1 MTSGSKVL
9 PSYREVFSVLEGLG
23 SLATSPEEVEKL
35 LGDCSDFLKGCL
47 DSFKS
52 PSSAS
57 KAAVESGTVSG
68 YGDQP
73 LNLNESIRKVTV
85 EASTRLALDEV
96 QTYALLR
103 RCLDEDK
110 SPLPTAC
117 DDDLVVRLTRYYF
130 AERLQ
135 LMKCIQALLERGTDA
150 EHDDDDEVTPA
161 LAHARACLRDLLAGG
176 LEEKLTGAL
185 CSHMRG
191 STPTRPAVYSKDRR
205 RNAQLAKMWA
215 TQALEE
221 TQVMLDCAFYM
232 YYSPAVRCSASGF
245 ARLAAAFEEGAL
257 GRAPASAAE
266 LVNNAWVDGERGEEY
281 ARETVNRFSD
291 SFRAMCSVILIEAMD
306 LEDVVQSLNAADG
319 GDTHA
324 MLNVDAMKDV
334 AKALGKWPS
343 DATHGP
349 VLLAWATLLSLA
361 PSAASGLTPPPEA
374 DPAKMS
380 ARAAGGDA
388 GFDSL
393 LSLLR
398 TDYIKGIGHACKSV
412 LKNLFTAS
420 LAAFDVLPV
429 QRLKPGELDAL
440 LDILS
445 ELVEGQP
452 ILCEQFW
459 GGSHGDGQEAPLMNL
474 LIGCR
479 ERHPADGVPLLRA
492 LSALAS
498 GPDAAACALAFLSR
512 SPTVA
517 LPTPGPG
524 ADMAGS
530 IVPIGRDGEPTRKW
544 KLAMERWEGEYADYE
559 QRRDMGWG
567 GDAPPAPPLPAGPV
581 RSTVALA
588 SAYLP
593 GAAIPAG
600 ARGVAIDRMGSAR
613 DAADEEEGDG
623 AGEDDDEED
632 DENAVMATAGPAT
645 SGPGADIVTWD
656 APADG
661 FAITIARL
669 CVLSTAGAAKEVDAR
684 ELDAILSFIAKVLK
698 SAPSF
703 AAKFAAVDVSDGVPR
718 GTPTSILAALTA
730 VIAAAV
736 TPGRAWSTLPC
747 TQRRGNNHPGLE
759 RTALALDAAA
769 PLASAAPY
777 NALAQL
783 AATPLL
789 CVADTMR
796 GPLASMRP
804 SRGPAVGLAMFE
816 RSVLPAECTTGEYPV
831 TLALLGL
838 TAKLL
843 RAGAGAAPAMTPILQ
858 HVFQEVLV
866 QHGTWRYR
874 RRSDRWAMHAAL
886 VRVIAAA
893 LAPRPGL
900 ANASRRAAVAG
911 FVSSDAA
918 AAEAT
923 LAPLTMDG
931 DALRRMHDV
940 RAAEVAAAEDAVA
953 ATLGMLPAL
962 MSAFAEVAKEKNS
975 PSPLESGPLAHALL
989 VEGPGG
995 GSPLAAAVAS
1005 YAAYPFDAVFRPLAL
1020 PALAALCAAAP
1031 ADPPLACALPSLA
1044 PASDAPSA
1052 FDSPYSPH
1060 KGSHAETSKKLDV
1073 RAAIVNAL
1081 KPAAARG
1088 DPEGFRAA
1096 AALVTAAAAR
1106 QPMLAE
1112 SMLIP
1117 AKLGAVKPD
1126 EEDASTL
1133 DSLYECLGD
1142 AKAMRANDPR
1152 SLASALK
1159 SLFSVWNGNRL
1170 LGGAVAALR
1179 SDSSFVSRLEDCL
1192 PVSAEVDGSED
1203 GSGDE
1208 TEAYRFSVEA
1218 YAMSMIASE
1227 LAASER
1233 DSDTARSVR
1242 AWCNASGGES
1252 TLLRW
1257 LHRWMTI
1264 RHDPGTFSRARS
1276 HAQAVVLLAA
1286 AETEREGAADLPDAS
1301 LRDGAA
1307 EAARAL
1313 LSHAAAQHLL
1323 MGGQAT
1329 RAAVLDAVAA
1339 GAVASAA
1346 GREGIRAPRD
1356 PVGRLLEAARSL
1368 RLERAVLAPPTPDL
1382 FDPEMGGDFLYDTS
1396 WIEVATGH
1404 ARVGDDDGPPGH
1416 EVAFGSGD
1424 GGDPRRDGAEGNPS
1438 PLARAGGAAAEALR
1452 AAGRVAA
1459 RGSSQLSVLDACL
1472 EFFDAAAG
1480 VLPPVTHPTE
1490 DDGFGLIPDAG
1501 RSDEGALSS
1510 WPAKERRV
1518 AVRLALEALEA
1529 AMVAANEE
1537 GADHAKALAVELAEM
1552 LAVLVRLWGRAIE
1565 SPAALSPSSAVG
1577 FGSRLNLPAGSTGSD
1592 DGELNAFTVA
1602 ADVARVTV
1610 EVLSRRGDVVDGD
1623 TAEITRALLTAV
1635 LASIRS
1641 WKGDPR
1647 GSGSSP
1653 LREGNRLGQILWP
1666 LVPVLCG
1673 AASAPN
1679 GGTDSVLALSVLR
1692 ELADGLMSTPAL
1704 VAAMQSRAPLPPL
1717 EPPRPPVSPS
1727 PLAPSHGMDSS
1738 GQASLV
1744 AVPFK
1749 YLGDAPTMALRPF
1762 LELNAA
1768 IDGADGKE
1776 NLQRANIGSKIGAEG
1791 SVDEGVF
1798 GGVEVPAALRL
1809 CLVLGRSAEGA
1820 ESLHR
1825 LGLIGQLTELCKSL
1839 SGSTYHPAP
1848 AHQPSPRRGRGRAG
1862 FAPDEADELAEEQSR
1877 VHPAALYCLALRV
1890 AATHADAVGS
1900 KPEVHAGLVA
1910 MAVELADRFAAALAP
1925 AELTVAALAEAE
1937 ATATLLHSLAA
1948 AANGPWQ
1955 LKAPSHQ
1962 VRMRASAVDFLRWIA
1977 APPPPRRG
1985 VACAPRGSAQTSAA
1999 RRPPLVG
2006 ASTGWFHS
2014 CALGSVPPVAAT
2026 PAAAI
2031 AAAVAAS
2038 DRSTP
2043 AGNAHSEN
2051 VAGRLYATAARCA
2064 AFLASFPRANPAA
2077 ALGSETL
2084 DSLSGQAVALGEE
2097 MASRSEASATS
2108 SASKALCDALAMTA
2122 KSLLE
2127 FASALERLEAGEPNL
2142 PDPPALRLHS
2152 SYSLVSQM
2160 SWRESTIL
2168 GDPK

>member
-47 DSFKS
+47 DSFKP

-150 EHDDDDEVTPA
+150 EHDDDDDEVTPA

-191 STPTRPAVYSKDRR
+191 STPTRPAEYSKDRR

-232 YYSPAVRCSASGF
+232 YYSPGVRCSASGF
-245 ARLAAAFEEGAL
+245 TRLAVAFEEGAM

-291 SFRAMCSVILIEAMD
+291 SFRAMCSVILIETMD

-429 QRLKPGELDAL
+429 QRLKPGELDTL
-440 LDILS
+440 LDILV

-474 LIGCR
+474 LVGCR

-498 GPDAAACALAFLSR
+498 GSDAAACALAFLSR

-530 IVPIGRDGEPTRKW
+530 IVPVGRDGKPTRKW

-623 AGEDDDEED
+623 AGEDDEEED

-669 CVLSTAGAAKEVDAR
+669 CVLSTAGAAKEADAR

-718 GTPTSILAALTA
+718 GTPTTILAALTA
-730 VIAAAV
+730 VIAASV

-747 TQRRGNNHPGLE
+747 APGGNNHPGLE

-769 PLASAAPY
+769 PLASAAPGA
-777 NALAQL
+777 ALAQL
-783 AATPLL
+783 TATPLL
-789 CVADTMR
+789 HADTGAPR
-796 GPLASMRP
+796 GPLASMRAP
-804 SRGPAVGLAMFE
+804 GPAVGLAMFE

-843 RAGAGAAPAMTPILQ
+843 WAGAGAAPAMTPILQ

-893 LAPRPGL
+893 LAPRPGP

-923 LAPLTMDG
+923 LAPLTMDAE
-931 DALRRMHDV
+931 ALRRMHDV

-1044 PASDAPSA
+1044 SASDVPSA
-1052 FDSPYSPH
+1052 FDSPYKH
-1060 KGSHAETSKKLDV
+1060 KGDADVAAAAKLDV

-1088 DPEGFRAA
+1088 DPKGFRAA

-1133 DSLYECLGD
+1133 DSLYECLGE
-1142 AKAMRANDPR
+1142 AKTMRANDPR

-1192 PVSAEVDGSED
+1192 PVSAEVDGDD
-1203 GSGDE
+1203 GSDDE

-1233 DSDTARSVR
+1233 DSDTVKSVR
-1242 AWCNASGGES
+1242 AWCDASGGES

-1257 LHRWMTI
+1257 LRRWMTI

-1323 MGGQAT
+1323 IGGQAT

-1346 GREGIRAPRD
+1346 GREGIRAPGD
-1356 PVGRLLEAARSL
+1356 PVGRLLDAARSL
-1368 RLERAVLAPPTPDL
+1368 RLERAVLAPPTPNC

-1404 ARVGDDDGPPGH
+1404 ARVADDDGAGH
-1416 EVAFGSGD
+1416 EVAFGSG
-1424 GGDPRRDGAEGNPS
+1424 GGGAEGNPS
-1438 PLARAGGAAAEALR
+1438 SLARAGGAAAEALR
-1452 AAGRVAA
+1452 AAGRAAA
-1459 RGSSQLSVLDACL
+1459 RGSSQLSALDACL

-1480 VLPPVTHPTE
+1480 VLPPVTHPE
-1490 DDGFGLIPDAG
+1490 DDGFGSIPDAG
-1501 RSDEGALSS
+1501 LSDEGALSS

-1565 SPAALSPSSAVG
+1565 SPAAVSPSKVVG
-1577 FGSRLNLPAGSTGSD
+1577 FGSQLNLPAGSTGSD

-1602 ADVARVTV
+1602 SDVARVTV

-1623 TAEITRALLTAV
+1623 TVEITRALLTAV
-1635 LASIRS
+1635 LASIRAWRDGAS
-1641 WKGDPR
+1641 EGNLR
-1647 GSGSSP
+1647 VSGSLPGSSP

-1666 LVPVLCG
+1666 LVPMLCG

-1692 ELADGLMSTPAL
+1692 ELTDGLMSTPAL

-1727 PLAPSHGMDSS
+1727 PLARSNGMDSS
-1738 GQASLV
+1738 GQASII

-1762 LELNAA
+1762 LELNAT

-1776 NLQRANIGSKIGAEG
+1776 NLQRANVGPKIGAEG

-1825 LGLIGQLTELCKSL
+1825 LGLIGQLTKLCKSL

-1862 FAPDEADELAEEQSR
+1862 FAPDEADELAEEHPR
-1877 VHPAALYCLALRV
+1877 VDPAALYCLALRV

-1900 KPEVHAGLVA
+1900 KPEVHEGLVA

-1977 APPPPRRG
+1977 SPPPPRRG
-1985 VACAPRGSAQTSAA
+1985 VACAPRGSAQASAA

-2031 AAAVAAS
+2031 AAAVAAN

-2097 MASRSEASATS
+2097 MASRREASATS
-2108 SASKALCDALAMTA
+2108 SAGVALCDALTMTA